1 MKPVKDRPSAEKWE
15 SITTLVV
22 DDSPSFLHG
31 FCHYLR
37 TEPGMAIVAT
47 ATTGFEA
54 IDLVRRMRPKLVVM
68 DLHLPGLR
76 GDHAA
81 VWIAEHFP
89 EIHVLVV
96 SSDPR
101 PSISIS
107 TGRETCAFMC
117 KNDLLFEF
125 TPLLA
130 RWFPREEGRVAEPT
144 LPAYDRRVHPPARA
158 ARKSG

>member
-1 MKPVKDRPSAEKWE
+1 MKPVNDRQSADIRQ

-37 TEPGMAIVAT
+37 TEAGTTIVAT

-54 IDLVRRMRPKLVVM
+54 IDLVRRIRPKLVVM
-68 DLHLPGLR
+68 DFHLPGLR

-81 VWIAEHFP
+81 AWIAEHFP

-96 SSDPR
+96 SSDRR
-101 PSISIS
+101 PPISIS

-125 TPLLA
+125 SPLLA
-130 RWFPREEGRVAEPT
+130 RWFPREHGRVAKPE
-144 LPAYDRRVHPPARA
+144 LPDRDCQPPSA
-158 ARKSG
+158 AKSVCG

>member
-1 MKPVKDRPSAEKWE
+1 MKPVSDRPPASKRE

-37 TEPGMAIVAT
+37 TESGTTIVAT

-54 IDLVRRMRPKLVVM
+54 IDLVRRMRPKLIVM
-68 DLHLPGLR
+68 DFHLPGLR

-81 VWIAEHFP
+81 AWIAVHFP
-89 EIHVLVV
+89 EVHVLVV
-96 SSDPR
+96 SSDSR
-101 PSISIS
+101 PPIAIS
-107 TGRETCAFMC
+107 TGGERCAFLC

-125 TPLLA
+125 APLLA
-130 RWFPREEGRVAEPT
+130 RWFPREQGRVAEPT
-144 LPAYDRRVHPPARA
+144 LPDHDRRSPSA
-158 ARKSG
+158 AKTVLG